1 MELRHY
7 WDIIR
12 WHWRL
17 VLLVPLVVGL
27 GGLALAL
34 RGPTTYTATAKVNM
48 TLIAPRAATPAPG
61 GPGYDDYHAYR
72 ATEYAIDDLVEAV
85 NGNVFAAAVARTAQ
99 GAPVPLPLGP
109 QEVRGALAG
118 RRVHRALVIQAQ
130 TQRRE
135 WAAPLVRAAVQ
146 TLERELPNMAGEGQP
161 QLRMQLIDEPHQVT
175 SDWPRRRFNI
185 ALWTA
190 LALAAAIGL
199 AFLIESFADRQRES
213 TAEMLLGLPILG
225 RLPEHPPVSTID
237 GVRTGDP
244 GAMRYWPGRRLRR

>member
-34 RGPTTYTATAKVNM
+34 LGPTTYTATARVNV

-72 ATEYAIDDLVEAV
+72 ATEYAVDDLVEVV

-99 GAPVPLPLGP
+99 GMPVPVPLGP

-118 RRVHRALVIQAQ
+118 RRVHRTLVLQAQ

-135 WAAPLVRAAVQ
+135 WAAPLVGAAVQ
-146 TLERELPNMAGEGQP
+146 TLEQQLPKMAGEGQP
-161 QLRMQLIDEPHQVT
+161 QLQTRLIEEPRQVT
-175 SDWPRRRFNI
+175 SDWPRRRFNV
-185 ALWTA
+185 ALQTA

-213 TAEMLLGLPILG
+213 TAETVLGLPILG
-225 RLPEHPPVSTID
+225 RLPGHAP
-237 GVRTGDP
+237 VRTVDTVRAGDRR
-244 GAMRYWPGRRLRR
+244 ATWQWPDRRRRR